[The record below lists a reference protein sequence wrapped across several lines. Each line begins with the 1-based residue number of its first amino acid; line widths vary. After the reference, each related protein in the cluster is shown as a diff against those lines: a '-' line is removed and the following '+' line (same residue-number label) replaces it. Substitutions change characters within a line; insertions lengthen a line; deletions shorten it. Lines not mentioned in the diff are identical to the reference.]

1 MQLINLSIDSIV
13 AADWNPNQM
22 EPVMASRLSNS
33 IQRFGLVAPLVV
45 RQIYVDRYETIGDA
59 QRLRIVQELGFSNV
73 PCVVVNADGAEAR
86 LLSQCLNRI
95 AGEDELGSKA
105 ELIRELLSSLPEEE
119 VTRLLPET
127 TESLSALASLGQ
139 EDMVSHLLAWQEAQK
154 VRLKHLQFQ
163 LTPIQ
168 LDVVEEALARLIPE
182 AKSASSD
189 SPNMRGTALYLLC
202 QRLLELEAN
211 LP

>member
-45 RQIYVDRYETIGDA
+45 RQIYVDRYETIGGA

-154 VRLKHLQFQ
+154 VRLKHLQFH
-163 LTPIQ
+163 LKP
-168 LDVVEEALARLIPE
+168 LSNWMWWKRHWPD
-182 AKSASSD
+182 
-189 SPNMRGTALYLLC
+189 
-202 QRLLELEAN
+202 
-211 LP
+211 

>member
-45 RQIYVDRYETIGDA
+45 RQIYVDRYETIGGA

>member
-1 MQLINLSIDSIV
+1 MCDWLTDIRRRLGIV
-13 AADWNPNQM
+13 
-22 EPVMASRLSNS
+22 R
-33 IQRFGLVAPLVV
+33 
-45 RQIYVDRYETIGDA
+45 
-59 QRLRIVQELGFSNV
+59 ELGFSKV
-73 PCVVVNADGAEAR
+73 PCVVVIADGAEAR
-86 LLSQCLNRI
+86 LLSQSLNRI
-95 AGEDELGSKA
+95 AGEDDLGLKA
-105 ELIRELLSSLPEEE
+105 ELIRELLRSLPEEE
-119 VTRLLPET
+119 VTKRLPET

-139 EDMVSHLLAWQEAQK
+139 EDMASHLLAWQDAQK
-154 VRLKHLQFQ
+154 ARLKHLQFQ

-202 QRLLELEAN
+202 QRLLELETN

>member
-1 MQLINLSIDSIV
+1 MQVVDIFIRSITP
-13 AADWNPNQM
+13 ADWNPNHM
-22 EPVMASRLSNS
+22 GDLMASRLCQS
-33 IQRFGLVAPLVV
+33 IQRFGLVVPLVV
-45 RQIYVDRYETIGDA
+45 RKIGVNRYETIGGA
-59 QRLRIVQELGFSNV
+59 QRLGIVQELGFSKV

-105 ELIRELLSSLPEEE
+105 ELIRELLRSLPEEE
-119 VTRLLPET
+119 VTKLLPET

-139 EDMVSHLLAWQEAQK
+139 EDMASHLLAWQEAQK
-154 VRLKHLQFQ
+154 ARLKHLQFQ
-163 LTPIQ
+163 LTPVQ

-182 AKSASSD
+182 AKPASSD
-189 SPNMRGTALYLLC
+189 SPNMRGTELYLLC

>member
-45 RQIYVDRYETIGDA
+45 RQIYVDRYETIGGA

-127 TESLSALASLGQ
+127 TESLSALDSLGQ

-202 QRLLELEAN
+202 QRLLELETN